1 MYSVFRKMKDLT
13 TLQYLYIVIQ
23 RHLLP
28 DNLTQCLLSL
38 DGINSTLKIDLF
50 RPDITKVR
58 HSLLHVHVYI
68 IQKTSRKYKTTPI
81 TMCLSIRTVGQF
93 QS

>member
-23 RHLLP
+23 HHLLP
-28 DNLTQCLLSL
+28 DNLTLCFRSL
-38 DGINSTLKIDLF
+38 DGINSTLKTDLII
-50 RPDITKVR
+50 PDIIMVR

-68 IQKTSRKYKTTPI
+68 IQRASRNYKTTPI